1 MRYFF
6 IILWLLSIYLS
17 DTIKYLNV
25 HDKIITIDNI
35 KIIKITDN
43 DIYYIKSLG
52 FLGEQTKKIKKDR
65 IISYKAS
72 DYDDFK
78 SNTISIDS
86 VINNIYDKKGFYDLS
101 VGINYI
107 PTMPLRD
114 SSLKILGLDATLK
127 FGLSHRKKGNNF
139 IRTSYLYL
147 SSLNDLLNKKIR
159 YTSPDTPA
167 TRISEISLGFGSSS
181 YILTKNSNLLHY
193 VKIQWGLRP
202 LISVNAYPLYWPI
215 IWSWNIGYGVI
226 FNRKIKIELSGTLH
240 NWSKWRKYNY
250 INLNCSLSLNTLY
263 ENLLHSIV
271 ITDG

>member
-86 VINNIYDKKGFYDLS
+86 VINNIYD
-101 VGINYI
+101 
-107 PTMPLRD
+107 
-114 SSLKILGLDATLK
+114 
-127 FGLSHRKKGNNF
+127 
-139 IRTSYLYL
+139 
-147 SSLNDLLNKKIR
+147 
-159 YTSPDTPA
+159 
-167 TRISEISLGFGSSS
+167 
-181 YILTKNSNLLHY
+181 
-193 VKIQWGLRP
+193 
-202 LISVNAYPLYWPI
+202 
-215 IWSWNIGYGVI
+215 
-226 FNRKIKIELSGTLH
+226 
-240 NWSKWRKYNY
+240 
-250 INLNCSLSLNTLY
+250 
-263 ENLLHSIV
+263 
-271 ITDG
+271 